1 MLSIFS
7 PDSRFMR
14 VMSRAA
20 DLILLNLCYLLTCL
34 PLFTI
39 GAASAAL
46 YAVCFRFGT
55 AEEQGAVRGYFRAFR
70 ENLRRGTGLWLVLLL
85 CGGTAAFNAWVIFAM
100 PGPARF
106 LAVLFAILLVLAV
119 LIYGYAFPLLSQFDD
134 GVWHT
139 LRNALI
145 LSLGYLPRSLLIA
158 AVNAFPFLMLV
169 RDPYGF
175 LQAAFLWTALYFAL
189 AAYVNTFLLRRV
201 LAPYLTDENTEE
213 E

>member
-55 AEEQGAVRGYFRAFR
+55 AEEQVYYTPLRAR
-70 ENLRRGTGLWLVLLL
+70 ATLQPGGRRG
-85 CGGTAAFNAWVIFAM
+85 N
-100 PGPARF
+100 R
-106 LAVLFAILLVLAV
+106 
-119 LIYGYAFPLLSQFDD
+119 
-134 GVWHT
+134 
-139 LRNALI
+139 LRK
-145 LSLGYLPRSLLIA
+145 
-158 AVNAFPFLMLV
+158 
-169 RDPYGF
+169 
-175 LQAAFLWTALYFAL
+175 
-189 AAYVNTFLLRRV
+189 
-201 LAPYLTDENTEE
+201 
-213 E
+213 